1 MNDTPKTR
9 PAEYTA
15 NPAAYAANPAM
26 GAANPAAYAANPAM
40 NAANPAA
47 YAANPAMGAARPAAY
62 AANPYYA
69 AYPERRVWDF
79 AAADAVFAALAFVL
93 GMLFWD
99 WVFAPGEYAPGISV
113 TLFFVLA
120 AAMTGAYLH
129 TRGFRQNRRSLPAL
143 AILLAGALPFT
154 LYDGMDIHFALL
166 LFELAISLIWI
177 MNTCRRSVTERLSGY
192 ILADAAAQIFVV
204 PFSNFPGA
212 FKAIVSSAK
221 RGSRSKRGLYAFI
234 GVLVAIPVIVGV
246 TSLLISADKGFAD
259 VMERIFEVV
268 NLETIGR
275 YLLELL
281 IGIPVAC
288 YLFGSAFGNARG
300 RYTDSVTKAGTDEAL
315 VRAHRLPLAAVRP
328 CLIILAALYALF
340 FIAMGAYLF
349 SAFAGDLPS
358 AYTYAE
364 YARRGFFELCGV
376 SAINLTLI
384 VFVYL
389 FAKRGAGEY
398 PRSLRALTAAIS
410 SMTILLILTAAS
422 KMLLYIGSYGLT
434 RLRVYTLWFML
445 LMLCVF
451 VIIVI
456 WHLRPA
462 GFNAGRPIALTFA
475 ALVLCLFLANTD
487 GLIVKYNV
495 ERYEAGAL
503 GSVDT
508 ETLTWMS
515 DAVTPYLEDLAKNAP
530 DLSVRAGAADAL
542 REREAMQKDMM
553 MEPTWRSWDAQSAAV
568 GYGASA
574 RPVSADF
581 TD

>member
-1 MNDTPKTR
+1 MNDT
-9 PAEYTA
+9 
-15 NPAAYAANPAM
+15 NPAA
-26 GAANPAAYAANPAM
+26 PAAYT
-40 NAANPAA
+40 
-47 YAANPAMGAARPAAY
+47 
-62 AANPYYA
+62 ANPYYA
-69 AYPERRVWDF
+69 AHPERRTWNF
-79 AAADAVFAALAFVL
+79 AAADAVFAAFAFVL

-99 WVFAPGEYAPGISV
+99 WIFAPGDYAPGISV

-120 AAMTGAYLH
+120 AAVTGAYLH
-129 TRGFRQNRRSLPAL
+129 ALGFRQNRRSLTAL
-143 AILLAGALPFT
+143 VILLAGALPFA
-154 LYDGMDIHFALL
+154 LYDGLDIYFALL
-166 LFELAISLIWI
+166 LFELAMSLIWI

-192 ILADAAAQIFVV
+192 ILADAAAQIFVI

-212 FKAIVSSAK
+212 FKAIAQSAK
-221 RGSRSKRGLYAFI
+221 HGSRSKRGLYAFV
-234 GVLVAIPVIVGV
+234 GVLVAIPVIAGV
-246 TSLLISADKGFAD
+246 TSLLMSADKGFAD

-315 VRAHRLPLAAVRP
+315 ARARRLPLAAVRP
-328 CLIILAALYALF
+328 CLIILVALYVLF

-376 SAINLTLI
+376 SAINLALI

-422 KMLLYIGSYGLT
+422 KMLLYVGSYGLT
-434 RLRVYTLWFML
+434 QLRVYTLWFML

-451 VIIVI
+451 VCIVI
-456 WHLRPA
+456 WHLRPST
-462 GFNAGRPIALTFA
+462 FNAGRPIALAFA
-475 ALVLCLFLANTD
+475 ALVLCLFLTNTD
-487 GLIVKYNV
+487 GLIAKYNV

-503 GSVDT
+503 RSVDT
-508 ETLTWMS
+508 ETLSRMS
-515 DAVTPYLEDLAKNAP
+515 DAVTPYLEDLAANAP
-530 DLSVRAGAADAL
+530 DDKVRAGAAAAL
-542 REREAMQKDMM
+542 REREAMQHDGMWGAPA
-553 MEPTWRSWDAQSAAV
+553 PTWRSWNAQSAAV
-568 GYGASA
+568 GRGASGSPDSTA
-574 RPVSADF
+574 L